1 MITKVLKYED
11 FDGQP
16 VEEKVYFHLSKSE
29 LIEMVMAEEGKTEGG
44 LVGKLTA
51 MVESGNGA
59 LIMSTFKEIIAKSY
73 GERVD
78 GSGSKFFKSAQKT
91 EDFMGSLAFDALF
104 TELMTS
110 DKAAAEFV
118 SGLVPADLANAPEV
132 QQAMAESSVPA
143 AGSDAELIRKQEDEM
158 SGLKNPRTKAGELV
172 PWAFRNPTSREQTIM
187 SKTQLV
193 DAMQRQTSGWLA
205 PSNNQ

>member
-1 MITKVLKYED
+1 MITKILKYED

-29 LIEMVMAEEGKTEGG
+29 LIEMIMAEEGQTEGG

-78 GSGSKFFKSAQKT
+78 GSGSKFFKSPQKT
-91 EDFMGSLAFDALF
+91 EEFMGSLAFDALF

-143 AGSDAELIRKQEDEM
+143 RGRMLS
-158 SGLKNPRTKAGELV
+158 
-172 PWAFRNPTSREQTIM
+172 
-187 SKTQLV
+187 
-193 DAMQRQTSGWLA
+193 
-205 PSNNQ
+205 